1 VYILKKKF
9 SIIIPI
15 LNEKKNIPILVDR
28 IKNSLNKFNYEI
40 IFVDDNSK
48 DGSDKILYLLSKKN
62 SNLKYLIR
70 KGKKKDL
77 SQSCLE
83 GIKKATSE
91 IIIIMDGDLQHDPKN
106 IKNMIYELH
115 KDNNLNLI
123 IAVRNFKK
131 RVLGMSLF
139 RVSFSRFLILFI
151 SIFFGKKTLDPMS
164 GFFLIKKDFFLK
176 NYKEYFLKGYKILAD
191 ILYNS
196 KSKIYS
202 KDIIIQFQKRVHG
215 KSKMNL
221 KILSILIYFL
231 IKNKLKKIFSYLI

>member
-1 VYILKKKF
+1 MYILKKKF

-28 IKNSLNKFNYEI
+28 IENSLNKFNYEI

-70 KGKKKDL
+70 KSKKKDL
-77 SQSCLE
+77 SQSCLD

-106 IKNMIYELH
+106 IKNMMYELH

-139 RVSFSRFLILFI
+139 RVFFSKFLILFI

-176 NYKEYFLKGYKILAD
+176 NYKGYFLKGYKILAD

-215 KSKMNL
+215 KSKMNF

>member
-1 VYILKKKF
+1 MYILKKKF

-191 ILYNS
+191 IFLKVIKYLPVFYITQN
-196 KSKIYS
+196 
-202 KDIIIQFQKRVHG
+202 QKLT
-215 KSKMNL
+215 L
-221 KILSILIYFL
+221 KT
-231 IKNKLKKIFSYLI
+231 